1 MDLND
6 GKVRFVVSQLVSDGQ
21 QPTEPTLTLVRN
33 TLDRMETFFP
43 GILRML
49 YRRLLPWLR

>member
-21 QPTEPTLTLVRN
+21 LPTEPTLTLVRN
-33 TLDRMETFFP
+33 TLERMETFFP

-49 YRRLLPWLR
+49 YGRLLPWLR

>member
-21 QPTEPTLTLVRN
+21 LPTEPTLGIWNLVG
-33 TLDRMETFFP
+33 EV
-43 GILRML
+43 
-49 YRRLLPWLR
+49 WLNPPKGKAQNAAEISTKAA